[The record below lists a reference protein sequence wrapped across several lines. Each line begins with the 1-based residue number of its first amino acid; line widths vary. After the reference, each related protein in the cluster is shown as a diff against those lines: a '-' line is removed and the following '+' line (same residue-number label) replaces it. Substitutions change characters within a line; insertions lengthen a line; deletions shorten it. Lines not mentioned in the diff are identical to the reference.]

1 MLLYYHTSLLAL
13 ELINFEFDL
22 KAFILVKNTDKYE
35 QNKYYQIRTSVLFS
49 MLKYK
54 ILYGLLLVIVCIMFV
69 SKL

>member
-35 QNKYYQIRTSVLFS
+35 QNKYYQIRISVLFS